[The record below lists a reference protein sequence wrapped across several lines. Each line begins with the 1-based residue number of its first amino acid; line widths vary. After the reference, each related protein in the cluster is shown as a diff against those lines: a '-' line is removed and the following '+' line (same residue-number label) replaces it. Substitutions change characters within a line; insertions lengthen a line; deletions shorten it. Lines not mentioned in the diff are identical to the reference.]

1 VDVTTKTYWLPQSLA
16 EAMSLLAEHGPALF
30 VMAGGTLAM
39 PLINKGI
46 SIPQKVMGLR
56 RAGLNY
62 VHQADGS
69 LRIGATATLSQMLQQ
84 ESIPLLRQAAHN
96 VGSWAVRN
104 MGTAGG
110 NLFAPPPAGDFTV
123 ALLALD
129 ARVKLASLGKER
141 VVPLGEFY
149 SGFMRTVLEP
159 GELVV
164 EIEVPRPRGMT
175 TVVKHGRL
183 HANTP
188 AIVGVAVRIVKEN
201 GRVREAR
208 ISLNG
213 VGPHPKRARN
223 AEAAVI
229 GSALDAAAIAA
240 AGNAAAQEC
249 EPFTDP
255 IASEWYRRKM
265 TGVFVR
271 RALIQVA
278 Q

>member
-1 VDVTTKTYWLPQSLA
+1 VTPKEYWLPQSLA
-16 EAMSLLAEHGPALF
+16 EALSLLAEHGPSLL

-46 SIPQKVMGLR
+46 SIPEKVLGLR

-62 VHQADGS
+62 IHQADGS

-84 ESIPLLRQAAHN
+84 KSIPVLQQAAHN

-104 MGTAGG
+104 MGTVGG

-129 ARVKLASLGKER
+129 ARVKLASRREQR
-141 VVPLGEFY
+141 IVPLAEFY
-149 SGFMRTVLEP
+149 RGFMGTVLEP
-159 GELVV
+159 NELVV
-164 EIEVPRPRGMT
+164 EFEVPRPKGMT
-175 TVVKHGRL
+175 TVVKHGRV

-188 AIVGVAVRIVKEN
+188 AIVGVAVRVVKEN
-201 GRVREAR
+201 GRVRDAR
-208 ISLNG
+208 IALNG
-213 VGPHPKRARN
+213 VGPHPQRARN
-223 AEAAVI
+223 AEAAVM

-240 AGNAAAQEC
+240 AGDVAAQEC

-271 RALIQVA
+271 RALTQVA

>member
-1 VDVTTKTYWLPQSLA
+1 VTAKEYWLPQSLA
-16 EAMSLLAEHGPALF
+16 EALSLLAEYGPSLL

-46 SIPQKVMGLR
+46 SIPEKVLGLR

-62 VHQADGS
+62 IHQADGS

-84 ESIPLLRQAAHN
+84 KSIPVLQQAAHN

-104 MGTAGG
+104 MGTVGG

-129 ARVKLASLGKER
+129 ARVKLASRREQR
-141 VVPLGEFY
+141 IVPLAEFY
-149 SGFMRTVLEP
+149 RGFMGTVLEP
-159 GELVV
+159 NELVV
-164 EIEVPRPRGMT
+164 EFEVPRPKGMT

-188 AIVGVAVRIVKEN
+188 AIVGVAVRVVKEN
-201 GRVREAR
+201 GRVRDAR
-208 ISLNG
+208 IALNG
-213 VGPHPKRARN
+213 VGPHPKRAHN
-223 AEAAVI
+223 AEAAVM

-240 AGNAAAQEC
+240 AGDAAAQEC

-271 RALIQVA
+271 RALTMA

>member
-1 VDVTTKTYWLPQSLA
+1 VTPKEYWLPQSLA
-16 EAMSLLAEHGPALF
+16 EALSLLAEHGPALL

-46 SIPQKVMGLR
+46 SIPEKVLGLR

-62 VHQADGS
+62 IHQADGT

-84 ESIPLLRQAAHN
+84 KSIPVLQQAAHN

-104 MGTAGG
+104 MGTVGG

-129 ARVKLASLGKER
+129 ARVKLASRREER
-141 VVPLGEFY
+141 IVPLAEFY
-149 SGFMRTVLEP
+149 RGFMGTVLEP
-159 GELVV
+159 NELVV
-164 EIEVPRPRGMT
+164 EFEVPRPKGMT

-188 AIVGVAVRIVKEN
+188 AIVGVAVRLVKEN
-201 GRVREAR
+201 GRVRDAR
-208 ISLNG
+208 IALNG

-223 AEAAVI
+223 AEAAVM
-229 GSALDAAAIAA
+229 GSPLDAAAISA
-240 AGNAAAQEC
+240 AGDAAAQEC

-271 RALIQVA
+271 RALTQVA

>member
-1 VDVTTKTYWLPQSLA
+1 VTVKAYLLPQSLG
-16 EAMSLLAEHGPALF
+16 EALGLLAEHGPSFL

-46 SIPQKVMGLR
+46 SMPEKVLGLR

-62 VHQADGS
+62 IHQADGT

-84 ESIPLLRQAAHN
+84 ESIPVLQQAAHN

-110 NLFAPPPAGDFTV
+110 NLFAPPPAGDLTV
-123 ALLALD
+123 ALMALD
-129 ARVKLASLGKER
+129 ARVKLASRRGER
-141 VVPLGEFY
+141 VVPLTEFY
-149 SGFMRTVLEP
+149 RGFMSTVIEQD
-159 GELVV
+159 ELVTEV
-164 EIEVPRPRGMT
+164 EVPLPKGMT

-183 HANTP
+183 HTNTP
-188 AIVGVAVRIVKEN
+188 TIVGVAVHVVKEN

-208 ISLNG
+208 VALNG
-213 VGPHPKRARN
+213 VGPHPMRARN
-223 AEAAVI
+223 AEVAII
-229 GSALDAAAIAA
+229 GSSLDAGAIAA
-240 AGNAAAQEC
+240 AGDAAAQEC

-255 IASEWYRRKM
+255 VASEWYRRKM

-271 RALIQVA
+271 RALTQVA